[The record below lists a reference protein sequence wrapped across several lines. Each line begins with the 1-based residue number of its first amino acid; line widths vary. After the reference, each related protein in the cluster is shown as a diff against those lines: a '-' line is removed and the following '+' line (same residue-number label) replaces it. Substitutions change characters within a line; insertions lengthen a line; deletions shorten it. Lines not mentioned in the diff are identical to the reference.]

1 MVNDTY
7 HTQSSNLDISSD
19 EPAFDSTHRRRFI
32 LFCFGTLS
40 LDALYLARTVRNG
53 PDFRIIFGP
62 PDDSAL
68 LSEPLYPGR
77 SGHLFSDPS
86 MQLTECG
93 IGETARVVA
102 VMGCERF
109 RSRLALRG
117 IAPGRT
123 CTVVSAACG
132 PIVLAVDGGT
142 VAIGRRMAA
151 HITVE
156 RNPDEKSN
164 Y

>member
-1 MVNDTY
+1 
-7 HTQSSNLDISSD
+7 
-19 EPAFDSTHRRRFI
+19 
-32 LFCFGTLS
+32 
-40 LDALYLARTVRNG
+40 
-53 PDFRIIFGP
+53 
-62 PDDSAL
+62 
-68 LSEPLYPGR
+68 
-77 SGHLFSDPS
+77 

-109 RSRLALRG
+109 RHRLALRG
-117 IAPGRT
+117 IAPGQI

-142 VAIGRRMAA
+142 VALGRGMAA